1 MVPAGRALSQ
11 GGYSLTPAERVT
23 QMPTIPAVWSVT
35 DKTFVQIGD
44 AEPGHT
50 AVASRE
56 VPRDDTGSVAV
67 PNSVPTQEPLLTRLL
82 WASWCFFPNPRLD
95 CRPWEALRSLG
106 EQGLLFPE
114 GSAPSPHL
122 HPALLTSPTAG

>member
-1 MVPAGRALSQ
+1 
-11 GGYSLTPAERVT
+11 
-23 QMPTIPAVWSVT
+23 MPTIPAVWSVT
-35 DKTFVQIGD
+35 DKTFVQIRD

-67 PNSVPTQEPLLTRLL
+67 PTSVPTQEPLLTRLL

-95 CRPWEALRSLG
+95 CHPWEALRSWVSRASCFLKV
-106 EQGLLFPE
+106 LRLPLTCTLRC
-114 GSAPSPHL
+114 SPRPPL
-122 HPALLTSPTAG
+122 VKACDEPQKVC